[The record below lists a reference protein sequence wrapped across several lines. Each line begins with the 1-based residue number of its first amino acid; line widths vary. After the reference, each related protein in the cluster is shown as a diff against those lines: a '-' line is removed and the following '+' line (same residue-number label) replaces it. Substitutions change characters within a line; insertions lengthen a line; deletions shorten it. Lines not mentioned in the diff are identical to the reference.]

1 MRSNAN
7 PNDRTRATEASQ
19 EAGSATPS
27 AVKPDLGHLFRDLR
41 RCLKLSIPGVAQTI
55 GTRVDV
61 IEALEAGDWGRLPS
75 WPETVRIITAYT
87 ALAHIDPR
95 PVLEVMSDE
104 LAQWR
109 RSGRLAQQEAN
120 RPSRVAKRMTRQAAG
135 RIVSDMRSGA
145 GSVWSGL
152 QSLATGSSLV
162 RALRWPISAARGTTH
177 STRLA
182 LACAVLAALLTS
194 LIQSPMLQASATGA
208 ALGRV
213 IGTVQ
218 EYMLVR
224 GSVKKDGMIWIDVE
238 NPRERR
244 SDKLRV
250 PQQ

>member
-7 PNDRTRATEASQ
+7 PNDRTRATGASHMTSHV
-19 EAGSATPS
+19 ASPA
-27 AVKPDLGHLFRDLR
+27 APDLGRLFRDLR
-41 RCLKLSIPGVAQTI
+41 RCLKLSIPGAAQAV
-55 GTRVDV
+55 GARVDV

-109 RSGRLAQQEAN
+109 RSGRLALQEAN
-120 RPSRVAKRMTRQAAG
+120 RPSRLAQRITREAAG
-135 RIVSDMRSGA
+135 RIASDMRSGVGA
-145 GSVWSGL
+145 AWSGL
-152 QSLATGSSLV
+152 QYLATGSPFA
-162 RALRWPISAARGTTH
+162 RAIRWPISAARGTTH

-194 LIQSPMLQASATGA
+194 LFQSPMLQASATGTA
-208 ALGRV
+208 IGRV

-218 EYMLVR
+218 EYMLVH